1 MPQRET
7 TVPHWCACGPWVSGS
22 CWDRR
27 GIAAAAEPE
36 HVPRRKQWAM
46 AVRAAWAAT
55 WTLLV
60 LVAIGL
66 LFVVL
71 ELAGQAI
78 RWRLVHEFTP

>member
-1 MPQRET
+1 
-7 TVPHWCACGPWVSGS
+7 
-22 CWDRR
+22 
-27 GIAAAAEPE
+27 
-36 HVPRRKQWAM
+36 M